1 MRAVDT
7 NILVRVLARD
17 NIPQAMLADQIMRSP
32 TFVPVSAMVEL
43 ESVLRRGYRWSRAE
57 IGDGLR
63 AISELAGASLQFAEQ
78 IEWALD
84 RHGEGADFADALNVA
99 LSSGCVDFV
108 TFDRDLGRRLVP
120 TAPLPITVL

>member
-7 NILVRVLARD
+7 NILVRVLTRD
-17 NIPQAMLADQIMRSP
+17 DVGQVSLADEIMRTP

-43 ESVLRRGYRWSRAE
+43 EAVLRRGYRWSRSE
-57 IGDGLR
+57 IGEGLR

-84 RHGEGADFADALNVA
+84 RHIEGADFAGALHVA
-99 LSSGCVDFV
+99 LSRGCVDFV

-120 TAPLPITVL
+120 TSPLPITVL